1 MKVLILG
8 ASGDTGRLV
17 ASELMKRMMSVR
29 IVVREHAVLP
39 QSSKENPLMEVVT
52 GDVDTFTQQAI
63 EGLLK
68 DCDAAVCCLG
78 HRTTIRGIFGKPHRL
93 VIHAVQ
99 KVTTAME
106 ALSCSQKFIL
116 MSTTA
121 YTNKQDGEKDRFGEA
136 LVLSLLKVLLPP
148 HRDNMLAAD
157 FLVHRIGTRGA
168 FSWVAV
174 RPDTL
179 IDAENPSE
187 YELFSHTN
195 RSPVFNAG
203 KTSRINVAACMAEL
217 LTDEQLWE
225 QWKYK
230 TPVLYNKLG

>member
-1 MKVLILG
+1 
-8 ASGDTGRLV
+8 
-17 ASELMKRMMSVR
+17 
-29 IVVREHAVLP
+29 
-39 QSSKENPLMEVVT
+39 MEVVT
-52 GDVDTFTQQAI
+52 EMLYIHATSNR
-63 EGLLK
+63 GLLK
-68 DCDAAVCCLG
+68 DCGAAVCCLG

-121 YTNKQDGEKDRFGEA
+121 YTNKQDGEKNRFGEA

-168 FSWVAV
+168 FSWSV
-174 RPDTL
+174 RH
-179 IDAENPSE
+179 IS
-187 YELFSHTN
+187 S
-195 RSPVFNAG
+195 SMQ
-203 KTSRINVAACMAEL
+203 RI
-217 LTDEQLWE
+217 
-225 QWKYK
+225 QW
-230 TPVLYNKLG
+230 V